1 MSYSSVV
8 STIRCLKVT
17 SGTGGTFVQWS
28 ADFSND
34 AGEYPPFYFLV
45 GRKAA
50 DGWMGVD
57 AGVVEDARFKRREA
71 LADLEKVVLKNL

>member
-34 AGEYPPFYFLV
+34 AGEYPHFTFLFV
-45 GRKAA
+45 GRRLM
-50 DGWMGVD
+50 DGWG
-57 AGVVEDARFKRREA
+57 
-71 LADLEKVVLKNL
+71 